1 MIRVITFSCKKITE
15 EELIR
20 CSFNLNKTEYHILIF
35 LLRNDKML
43 AVSQISRYMKLERTT
58 VQKAVKTL
66 VEKKLAKR
74 MQKNLPRGGY
84 IFLYKPDNKNEIKNK
99 MKEIT
104 YKWYK
109 SVEEAI
115 DEL

>member
-1 MIRVITFSCKKITE
+1 VIRIITFSCKKITE

-20 CSFNLNKTEYHILIF
+20 CSFDLNKTEYNVLIF

-43 AVSQISRYMKLERTT
+43 TVSEISKAMRLERTT
-58 VQKAVKTL
+58 VQKAIKNL
-66 VEKKLAKR
+66 VDKRLAKR
-74 MQKNLPRGGY
+74 IQKNLLRGGY
-84 IFLYKPDNKNEIKNK
+84 VFLYKPYNKNEIKNK

-109 SVEEAI
+109 SVEEHI
-115 DEL
+115 DKL